1 MMAQKKKAKDDFLYY
16 KGKPFVRCD
25 NTIYYGNMTD
35 PHVIVMQVLESK
47 KVGDLDVASKVSVQ
61 LVMTDENVK
70 PKDKIVKRI
79 EKPGIYSAMD
89 IADVWLERANN
100 AKK

>member
-1 MMAQKKKAKDDFLYY
+1 MAQKKKEKDDFLYY
-16 KGKPFVRCD
+16 KGKPFVRCE

-35 PHVIVMQVLESK
+35 PYVIVMQILDSK
-47 KVGDLDVASKVSVQ
+47 KVGDLNVASKVSVQ
-61 LVMTDENVK
+61 LVLTDENVK

-89 IADVWLERANN
+89 IADVWLERAN